1 MKKVALLAVLTA
13 ATIMLGTQP
22 GFTQPTNDLKGL
34 RKDVE
39 ALKEGQAAIQKNL
52 QEIKTLLQARPAAAA
67 AAAPAAAP
75 LEAVLSFDGAPVKG
89 EKSAKVVLVDFTDYQ

>member
-1 MKKVALLAVLTA
+1 MMKVALLAVLTA

-22 GFTQPTNDLKGL
+22 GFTQPNNDLKGL
-34 RKDVE
+34 KKDVE
-39 ALKEGQAAIQKNL
+39 ALKEGQTAIQKDL
-52 QEIKTLLQARPAAAA
+52 QEIKSLLRARPAA

>member
-1 MKKVALLAVLTA
+1 MMKVALLAVLTV

-22 GFTQPTNDLKGL
+22 AFTQPTNDLKGL

-52 QEIKTLLQARPAAAA
+52 QEIKSLLQARP

-89 EKSAKVVLVDFTDYQ
+89 EKTAKVVLVDFTDYQ

>member
-39 ALKEGQAAIQKNL
+39 ALKEGQTAIQKDL
-52 QEIKTLLQARPAAAA
+52 QEIKSLLQALPT

-75 LEAVLSFDGAPVKG
+75 QEAALSLDGAPVKG
-89 EKSAKVVLVDFTDYQ
+89 EKNAKVALVEFTDYQ

>member
-1 MKKVALLAVLTA
+1 MMKVALLAVLTV

-22 GFTQPTNDLKGL
+22 AFTQPTNDLKGL

-52 QEIKTLLQARPAAAA
+52 QEIKSLLQARP

>member
-1 MKKVALLAVLTA
+1 MMKIALLAVLTA

-52 QEIKTLLQARPAAAA
+52 QEIKSLLQARPAAAP
-67 AAAPAAAP
+67 APAAAP
-75 LEAVLSFDGAPVKG
+75 LEAVLSLDGAPVKG
-89 EKSAKVVLVDFTDYQ
+89 EKNAKVVLIDFTDYQ

>member
-1 MKKVALLAVLTA
+1 MMKVALLAVLTV

-22 GFTQPTNDLKGL
+22 AFTQPTNDLKGL

-52 QEIKTLLQARPAAAA
+52 QEIKSLLQARPAAAP
-67 AAAPAAAP
+67 APAAAP